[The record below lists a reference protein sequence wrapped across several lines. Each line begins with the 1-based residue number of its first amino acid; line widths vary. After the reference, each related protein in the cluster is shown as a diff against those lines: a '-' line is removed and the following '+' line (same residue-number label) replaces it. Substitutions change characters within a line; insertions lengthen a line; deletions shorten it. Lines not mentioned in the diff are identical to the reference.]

1 MNNRGVFRHRGTKT
15 HAEIGCPGKTGLGRK
30 EWVFRIT
37 RRAGRI
43 LLCPFFTFRVEGID
57 NLPRESAFVLLPKHQ
72 RWEDIPLLSL
82 ATPRPLYYVAKYEL
96 FRNPLARWYLTALG
110 GLPLNR
116 QKPLESRR
124 SMKAVIRFLKEGE
137 GVVIFPEGT
146 YYRDRMGP
154 GHAGIIRL
162 VLSRLALPFVPVG
175 IRYRK
180 GGLRTT
186 VAVRFGRPFQT
197 DENTRYELLLDQ
209 MMGEI
214 AELSGFTVVPERNC
228 ADGNEKERN

>member
-1 MNNRGVFRHRGTKT
+1 
-15 HAEIGCPGKTGLGRK
+15 LS
-30 EWVFRIT
+30 
-37 RRAGRI
+37 
-43 LLCPFFTFRVEGID
+43 PFFAFCVEGVS

-72 RWEDIPLLSL
+72 RWEDIPLLSI

-96 FRNPLARWYLTALG
+96 FRNPLVRWYLTALG

-116 QKPLESRR
+116 QRPLESRR

-146 YYRDRMGP
+146 YCRDRMGP

-180 GGLRTT
+180 TGLRTM
-186 VAVRFGRPFQT
+186 VAVRFGRPFHT
-197 DENTRYELLLDQ
+197 DENTCYELLLDQ

-214 AELSGFTVVPERNC
+214 AALSGFSSGCRNGKVVSVLPPSVEEPSRFP
-228 ADGNEKERN
+228 

>member
-1 MNNRGVFRHRGTKT
+1 M
-15 HAEIGCPGKTGLGRK
+15 
-30 EWVFRIT
+30 
-37 RRAGRI
+37 
-43 LLCPFFTFRVEGID
+43 LLSPFFALRVEGAE
-57 NLPRESAFVLLPKHQ
+57 NLPRKSAFVLLPKHQ

-82 ATPRPLYYVAKYEL
+82 ATPRPLYYVAKNEL
-96 FRNPLARWYLTALG
+96 FQNPLAHWYLTALG

-116 QKPLESRR
+116 QRPLESRR
-124 SMKAVIRFLKEGE
+124 SMKAVIQFLKEGE
-137 GVVIFPEGT
+137 GVVVFPEGT

-180 GGLRTT
+180 TGLRTR
-186 VAVRFGRPFQT
+186 VLVRFGQPFQT
-197 DENTRYELLLDQ
+197 EKDTRYEVLLDR

-214 AELSGFTVVPERNC
+214 AALSGYGVGCPSDRLS
-228 ADGNEKERN
+228 ADSILHSG